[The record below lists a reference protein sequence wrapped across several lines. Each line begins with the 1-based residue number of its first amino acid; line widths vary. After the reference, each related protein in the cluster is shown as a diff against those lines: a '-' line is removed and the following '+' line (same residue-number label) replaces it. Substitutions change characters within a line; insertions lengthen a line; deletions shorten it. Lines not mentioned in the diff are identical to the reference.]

1 MKLLSSFVLLIGL
14 CAQVNASSVCRNA
27 TNTVIY
33 KTSDASAQL
42 FVTQI
47 LDSKPILKLID
58 LKKHDVILAERNLL
72 GLSMEEDEIVTTS
85 SVRVRITKQD
95 NEPFTPDFMHLSS
108 DLSAIE
114 TLYICESRERVELSG
129 F

>member
-1 MKLLSSFVLLIGL
+1 MKFFSNLVFLIGL
-14 CAQVNASSVCRNA
+14 CAQANASSICRNA

-47 LDSKPILKLID
+47 LDSKPVLKLID

-72 GLSMEEDEIVTTS
+72 ALSMEEDEIVSTS

-95 NEPFTPDFMHLSS
+95 NEPFSRDFMHLSS

-114 TLYICESRERVELSG
+114 TLYICESREKVELSRL
-129 F
+129 